1 VNVSRDDVES
11 YTNKKLNLKVR
22 QIYVEEQSKIRNN
35 FMIDSYNILKS
46 LKKRFDFLL
55 CHFLE
60 LDNEDQELITKN
72 DINQYLNGEVGRLLS
87 KTLNKK

>member
-1 VNVSRDDVES
+1 
-11 YTNKKLNLKVR
+11 
-22 QIYVEEQSKIRNN
+22 
-35 FMIDSYNILKS
+35 MIDSYNILKS
-46 LKKRFDFLL
+46 LKKRFDSLL

-60 LDNEDQELITKN
+60 IEKEDQELITKN